1 MGSHSCCSYWS
12 ALSTLFEAS
21 EGSKQQPGSL
31 NNMEPPLIKPT
42 LASAHDALNSLPE
55 EVRTTV
61 AGDDDCAAAFLLS
74 AVFWRALKKARGWPE
89 EVEITHGDW
98 DDPKTW
104 SNEYQPSWMYYAFR
118 YFETCLSKK
127 DEKEFWKSL
136 P

>member
-1 MGSHSCCSYWS
+1 MESPMIKT
-12 ALSTLFEAS
+12 LTST
-21 EGSKQQPGSL
+21 
-31 NNMEPPLIKPT
+31 N
-42 LASAHDALNSLPE
+42 DALNSLPE
-55 EVRTTV
+55 EVRTAL
-61 AGDDDCAAAFLLS
+61 AGDDCATAFLLS
-74 AVFWRALKKARGWPE
+74 AAFWRALKKARGWPE

-104 SNEYQPSWMYYAFR
+104 SHEYLPSWMYYAFR